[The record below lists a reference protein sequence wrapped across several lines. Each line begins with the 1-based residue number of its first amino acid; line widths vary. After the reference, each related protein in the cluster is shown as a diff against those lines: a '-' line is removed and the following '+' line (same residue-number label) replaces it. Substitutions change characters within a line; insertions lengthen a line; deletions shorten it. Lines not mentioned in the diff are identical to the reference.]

1 MKKIYLIGFIGIVCL
16 VALPFGAFAIPITG
30 EGSSG
35 SSFKGSL
42 TYNVYDSSATLQVTL
57 AISSPTQQAYLGG
70 FSFTNESI
78 LKASMETTG
87 NFVLSGSNGSFQVLA
102 GNIAQNT
109 LGDIAQDTIQQQ
121 EVNFF
126 LYLGGYNLKTLTEES
141 FLQHFVVL
149 MSDSTGRVTDKV
161 PVVVSEPSTMLLL
174 GFGLLVIG
182 VRLRKKT

>member
-1 MKKIYLIGFIGIVCL
+1 MKKVYLIGILVVACL
-16 VALPFGAFAIPITG
+16 VALPLGAFAIPITG
-30 EGSSG
+30 EGSDG

-57 AISSPTQQAYLGG
+57 AVSSPTKAYLGG
-70 FSFTNESI
+70 FAFTNESI
-78 LKASMETTG
+78 VKASMETTG
-87 NFVLSGSNGSFQVLA
+87 NFVLSGINGSFQVLS
-102 GNIAQNT
+102 GSIAQNT
-109 LGDIAQDTIQQQ
+109 LGNIAQDTLQQQ

-161 PVVVSEPSTMLLL
+161 PVAVSEPSTMLLL

-182 VRLRKKT
+182 VGLRKKM